1 MTDKHYK
8 DLLALHEQG
17 KLSQEDYK
25 KLSQE
30 ERTKYNCYRY
40 NRGAMISFIISLER
54 ELHSESPNEEQIKHY
69 RKEIETFS
77 RLASR
82 FL

>member
-17 KLSQEDYK
+17 KLSQEDYS

-30 ERTKYNCYRY
+30 ERTKYHCYRY